1 MKRSFNTRGSSLLKC
16 TTFLGHISLCQS
28 APPPPCSNRAKAC
41 TNKIKM
47 QKCTK
52 KKILWQDSPKPCR
65 RRRSA
70 APRSGRR
77 TREVALLLGLTGGNR
92 YAAQQLWL
100 RKERIKAEASQ
111 FASAGSPQASQ
122 QPAGCRAKP
131 ATAKAQGVPK
141 RSSPAQLAKKSRR
154 LNQKH
159 LASKMW
165 ACVRVASRLLAWC
178 VRARARTCGLREASS
193 RAMLSAAPDC
203 RRRAPRQIRRARG
216 LSRAERGRAATVGD
230 SGWDERLW
238 PAFGPLWRFPI
249 LVGRLLLQQWP
260 SRRGAGPSPAPAPL
274 ALAAPPPATQLAP
287 STPPSQQQPNRP
299 VWNGGPLA
307 AAAAPP
313 APAASRPKRDVPAAS
328 PSRAP
333 AHPKKTRGV
342 AVQAAL
348 AAAAPPITATNYA
361 AAALAAAANPHPPSA

>member
-1 MKRSFNTRGSSLLKC
+1 MSSPPLRG
-16 TTFLGHISLCQS
+16 TAEWS
-28 APPPPCSNRAKAC
+28 AN
-41 TNKIKM
+41 
-47 QKCTK
+47 
-52 KKILWQDSPKPCR
+52 
-65 RRRSA
+65 
-70 APRSGRR
+70 
-77 TREVALLLGLTGGNR
+77 REVALLLGLAGGNR

-111 FASAGSPQASQ
+111 FASAGAPQASQ
-122 QPAGCRAKP
+122 QPAGSRAKP

-141 RSSPAQLAKKSRR
+141 QRSPAQRARNSRR

-165 ACVRVASRLLAWC
+165 AYVRVASRMLAWC
-178 VRARARTCGLREASS
+178 ARARTRCGRHGSEGERIRHALQRQQLDRFVEHAASLGLREAV
-193 RAMLSAAPDC
+193 
-203 RRRAPRQIRRARG
+203 
-216 LSRAERGRAATVGD
+216 AATVGD
-230 SGWDERLW
+230 TVAWACRW
-238 PAFGPLWRFPI
+238 PAFGLLWRSPI
-249 LVGRLLLQQWP
+249 LVGRLLAQQWP
-260 SRRGAGPSPAPAPL
+260 SRRAAAGILPDPAPL

-287 STPPSQQQPNRP
+287 STPPSQQQPSRP